1 MFTLLMKYTK
11 LHYLT
16 VAGLLL
22 MAMSCKNDENFAP
35 TPKLEWRSGAFMN
48 DEDTLS
54 QRRFVELTV
63 YFTDG
68 DGNIGHFENE
78 EVQNSCD
85 ANEYDLLIRYFE
97 QTNGMYQEEPYDT
110 TIIPVFNDR
119 GQVVDST
126 FECLTYHVI
135 LPDLMPEGQ
144 NKNLEGEIITDF
156 DYSGFPRNPNADSIR
171 FEIQLLDRDRNRS
184 NIVISP
190 AVAIP

>member
-97 QTNGMYQEEPYDT
+97 QTNGMYKEEPFDT